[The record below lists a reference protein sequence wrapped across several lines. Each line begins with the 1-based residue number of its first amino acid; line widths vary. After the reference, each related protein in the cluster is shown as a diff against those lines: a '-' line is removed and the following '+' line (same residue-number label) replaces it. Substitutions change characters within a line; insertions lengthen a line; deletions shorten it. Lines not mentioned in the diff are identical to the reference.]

1 MRELSHKI
9 DVTSLAREAPAISP
23 PIASNKRFRPALPA
37 IAHRP
42 INGALSQ
49 GFFIAMPRSL
59 AAC

>member
-1 MRELSHKI
+1 VINSRF
-9 DVTSLAREAPAISP
+9 
-23 PIASNKRFRPALPA
+23 ASNKRFRPALPA